1 MGCGGCDSCNA
12 RGLHGLDGDF
22 DTLDNG
28 NGLNKLNSTD
38 WLNDIKESLNNEEVV
53 EVQFKNTRKDYFK
66 NVNKIPLKKGDKVVV
81 EAAIG
86 HDVGT
91 VTLTGTLVLLQI
103 KKRKWNT
110 RNPEFKTIYRK
121 ARSSDIEKWKIAM
134 EQERETMLRTRKIV
148 ESLGLEMK
156 ISDVEYQGDKT
167 KAIFYY
173 IAEERVDFRE
183 LIKILAEQFHV
194 RIEMKQIGARQE
206 AGRVGG
212 IGSCGRELCCSSWKT
227 NFNSVNINA
236 AFVQDLPANA
246 QKLAGQCGKLK
257 CCLMYELDTYL
268 EAKNEFPKVL
278 LQLETKQGIA
288 YHHKT
293 DTLKKLIWYSY
304 SEFEPV
310 NMVAIPVSRVK
321 EIINLNKRG
330 IKVENLVDE
339 KKSAK
344 TADSER
350 DFIYES
356 DKSSKDAEKFIR
368 NRVKRG

>member
-1 MGCGGCDSCNA
+1 MGCSGCDSCNA
-12 RGLHGLDGDF
+12 RGLHGLDENLDF
-22 DTLDNG
+22 YDNG

-38 WLNDIKESLNNEEVV
+38 WLGDIDDSLNKEEIV
-53 EVQFKNTRKDYFK
+53 EVQFKNTRKEYFK
-66 NVNKIPLKKGDKVVV
+66 NTGKIPLKKGDKVVV
-81 EAAIG
+81 EASIG

-91 VTLTGTLVLLQI
+91 VSLTGTLVLFQL
-103 KKRKWNT
+103 KKRKWDLRNT
-110 RNPEFKTIYRK
+110 EFKTVYRK
-121 ARSSDIEKWKIAM
+121 ARASDIEKWKTAM
-134 EQERETMLRTRKIV
+134 ELERETMLKTRKIV
-148 ESLGLEMK
+148 ESLGLDMK

-167 KAIFYY
+167 KVIFYY

-183 LIKILAEQFHV
+183 LIKILAEQFRV

-236 AFVQDLPANA
+236 AFMQDLPANA

-257 CCLMYELDTYL
+257 CCLMYELDTYID
-268 EAKNEFPKVL
+268 AKNDFPKVL
-278 LQLETKQGIA
+278 LQLETEQGIA

-293 DTLKKLIWYSY
+293 DALKKLIWYSY
-304 SEFEPV
+304 SENEPV
-310 NMVAIPVSRVK
+310 NLIAVPVSRVK

-330 IKVENLVDE
+330 IKVVNLVE
-339 KKSAK
+339 AAKSESLNKDQDFVYGSKESSQK
-344 TADSER
+344 TD
-350 DFIYES
+350 
-356 DKSSKDAEKFIR
+356 KFIK